1 MHHQNEP
8 AVKPTFAVTEQS
20 KAKQWPLVMH
30 FPNSYSLNPSLPC
43 PPTAVPAN
51 PSPDD
56 TKLYNVVM
64 DRLAACRVECVGRAF
79 EWSTV
84 KKKDSTKLKSQ
95 FSSVNCISRTFR
107 GHHSQLQPLV
117 SFPFQFP
124 TRGAPHC
131 YGDPHYYGAPHYI
144 THYYG
149 APRLRRSAPRSLHY
163 SLHYYGAPRRSA
175 RSVPHYVA
183 PHFTLLITLPRPSP
197 EFKRT
202 SSFEQVQKNLAVARW
217 RGGAT
222 TVEHRIS
229 LKNSN
234 PTL

>member
-1 MHHQNEP
+1 M
-8 AVKPTFAVTEQS
+8 V
-20 KAKQWPLVMH
+20 
-30 FPNSYSLNPSLPC
+30 YC
-43 PPTAVPAN
+43 
-51 PSPDD
+51 
-56 TKLYNVVM
+56 
-64 DRLAACRVECVGRAF
+64 
-79 EWSTV
+79 
-84 KKKDSTKLKSQ
+84 KKKRSTKLKSQ

-124 TRGAPHC
+124 TRALRASYYGAPRLITTALRA
-131 YGDPHYYGAPHYI
+131 YGAPHYI